1 MVMLNLNAK
10 SRAMVASAAAARD
23 GKEFPGSETSR
34 TSRSRPS
41 SAKRSSRPASAGSKP
56 ASDLYSYDAF
66 LGNAGKSSSGWRV
79 AWKVPRSFLEIAAS
93 QPTEWL
99 NLKWGPKEF
108 DFREAGARLEADAQ
122 QAAAHEAKQA
132 RDGKLRRR
140 RAEQFA
146 RQQKQSSSGEPWRPC
161 SHGGRQAAI
170 PHLPGRRFKCMPGHN
185 SSYGLFSDV
194 PPLSASEAGMLRAD
208 GPQVSQRSRPAS
220 AQPSTRRAPAPI

>member
-1 MVMLNLNAK
+1 ML
-10 SRAMVASAAAARD
+10 
-23 GKEFPGSETSR
+23 G
-34 TSRSRPS
+34 
-41 SAKRSSRPASAGSKP
+41 
-56 ASDLYSYDAF
+56 YDAF

-170 PHLPGRRFKCMPGHN
+170 QHLPGRRFKCMPGD
-185 SSYGLFSDV
+185 SSCGLFSDV
-194 PPLSASEAGMLRAD
+194 PPLSATEASMLRAG